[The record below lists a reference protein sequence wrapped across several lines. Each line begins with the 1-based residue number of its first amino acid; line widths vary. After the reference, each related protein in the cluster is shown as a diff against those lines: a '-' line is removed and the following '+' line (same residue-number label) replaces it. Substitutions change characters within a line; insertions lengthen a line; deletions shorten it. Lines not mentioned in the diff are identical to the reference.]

1 MLISAM
7 LGDAK
12 TAADELFN
20 VPRVEAL
27 LKRYSTA
34 TEVVLPRIREQ
45 LGDWEGASPA
55 ALLLEQLQQAHK
67 AGLFA
72 FISSASF
79 EQSKR
84 AVETLC
90 GEEARH
96 LIRQVLAFKEPE
108 PQSSIEVRLVL
119 WSALNMQQLIAVG
132 GRFDPCYRRVLPDLD
147 RAADTQLGNLG
158 GGDIEAMLTGLQAD
172 LEAIST
178 ESEQ

>member
-132 GRFDPCYRRVLPDLD
+132 DALTLLQKVLPDLD

>member
-1 MLISAM
+1 M
-7 LGDAK
+7 
-12 TAADELFN
+12 
-20 VPRVEAL
+20 
-27 LKRYSTA
+27 
-34 TEVVLPRIREQ
+34 
-45 LGDWEGASPA
+45 
-55 ALLLEQLQQAHK
+55 
-67 AGLFA
+67 
-72 FISSASF
+72 
-79 EQSKR
+79 
-84 AVETLC
+84 ETLC

-132 GRFDPCYRRVLPDLD
+132 DALTLLQKVLPDLD